1 MSQAPAAPE
10 GFTRFDEMGGYIGL
24 SGPYWWR
31 RDGDEFV
38 YGFASDERHG
48 NPNGV
53 LHGAAILTF
62 LDTCLGRAVVMST
75 GRICATIALNAQF
88 VSPAPAGSW
97 ITGRVQIRK
106 TTRTMVFL
114 DAEAR
119 SGENLLVTATA
130 IFRLFD
136 AA

>member
-1 MSQAPAAPE
+1 MPQVPAAPE
-10 GFTRFDEMGGYIGL
+10 GFARFDDMGGYIGL
-24 SGPYWWR
+24 SGPYWWKR
-31 RDGDEFV
+31 EGEDFV
-38 YGFASDERHG
+38 YGFQSDERHG

-75 GRICATIALNAQF
+75 GRICATVALNAQF
-88 VSPAPAGSW
+88 VASAPAGGWVS
-97 ITGRVQIRK
+97 GRIQIRK

-119 SGENLLVTATA
+119 SGDNLLVTATA
-130 IFRLFD
+130 IFRLFGET
-136 AA
+136 